1 MPRPERWP
9 LSQIPDESPAPQAAT
24 RGRLSFQD
32 SPGRGSHFCHLLSLS
47 LEKKTT
53 CGFHQLPAPAPPHLP
68 PNRTARATWWRV
80 LFAETVESLAPGQ
93 RASLEPQVVCGGKR
107 LRRQLGREAGLCFEG
122 DTGQTCVLTARQAAA
137 SLCPGRE
144 TGQATAFSQV
154 LGPNVAALQGPW
166 GSRQR
171 GSAWGAG
178 IQLSLRGVGMRAK
191 ETAQENSLLA
201 VCDAEPGLGGR
212 QGGSCSHFKWER
224 RPLCREATN
233 PGQPSCYGRG
243 AGIKEGAHMGP
254 TVTVRAGPAPSP
266 HGGGLLF
273 P

>member
-80 LFAETVESLAPGQ
+80 LFAETVESLAPRQ
-93 RASLEPQVVCGGKR
+93 RASLEPQVVCVWGGMRLR

-122 DTGQTCVLTARQAAA
+122 TQDRRVYQLLGRQPQA
-137 SLCPGRE
+137 S
-144 TGQATAFSQV
+144 
-154 LGPNVAALQGPW
+154 
-166 GSRQR
+166 
-171 GSAWGAG
+171 
-178 IQLSLRGVGMRAK
+178 
-191 ETAQENSLLA
+191 AQ
-201 VCDAEPGLGGR
+201 GGR
-212 QGGSCSHFKWER
+212 QARPPPSHRSWGRTWLPCGG
-224 RPLCREATN
+224 
-233 PGQPSCYGRG
+233 PGDAGRG
-243 AGIKEGAHMGP
+243 AL
-254 TVTVRAGPAPSP
+254 R
-266 HGGGLLF
+266 GGQEF
-273 P
+273 SCR